1 MEDVG
6 HNVPEHEK
14 PELEETDMKCLT
26 LCVPGAVILASGLA
40 WTVCAESL
48 PPGQVDFGTFAPP
61 GGGGEF
67 VEVNLT
73 SNLISMAA
81 RFVEKGEPEVA
92 QLLNGVQLV
101 RVNVVGLND
110 ANRGELEK
118 RTEKIRKELDGKG
131 WERIVSVQQQEQN
144 VGIYLKTLNKDT
156 VQGLVVMVRDGN
168 KQAVFV
174 NIVGDIKPDKLAV
187 LGERLHIDPLK
198 KLGHATQKAEEG
210 EEKK

>member
-1 MEDVG
+1 
-6 HNVPEHEK
+6 
-14 PELEETDMKCLT
+14 MKCLT
-26 LCVPGAVILASGLA
+26 LCVPGAVILASSLA
-40 WTVCAESL
+40 WNVWAESPL
-48 PPGQVDFGTFAPP
+48 PGQVDFGVFAPP

-73 SNLISMAA
+73 SSLISMAA
-81 RFVEKGEPEVA
+81 RFVEKEEPEVA

-101 RVNVVGLND
+101 HVNVVGLND
-110 ANRGELEK
+110 ANRSELEK
-118 RTEKIRKELDGKG
+118 RSEKIRKELDGKG

-144 VGIYLKTLNKDT
+144 VGVYLKTLNKDT
-156 VQGLVVMVRDGN
+156 VQGLVVMVMDGN

-210 EEKK
+210 AEKK